1 MANKEKEHEEE
12 GTPEGGEK
20 KKSGKLLLI
29 IIIVV
34 LFLIIIIGGIIAFM
48 MMGSHE
54 AEGGEGAKTAKEAP
68 AAEGGEKKATEGENK
83 STGSSGG
90 LDTPSTEVGIM
101 FPLELFTVN
110 LLSESGRRYLKVE
123 MNLEL
128 EGEELAVELEKKKPV
143 LRDVIIRI
151 LSSKSLEEISTV
163 KGKESLKEQIVSELN
178 QRTKDGKI
186 KNVYFVDF
194 VVQ

>member
-1 MANKEKEHEEE
+1 MADKEKEVQEESA
-12 GTPEGGEK
+12 GTT

-34 LFLIIIIGGIIAFM
+34 LVLILAIGGAIVAM
-48 MMGSHE
+48 MSGGHE
-54 AEGGEGAKTAKEAP
+54 EEAAGGAHQEASSNPDGAKADEA
-68 AAEGGEKKATEGENK
+68 AADEGEHADA
-83 STGSSGG
+83 GSALSAV
-90 LDTPSTEVGIM
+90 STEVGIM
-101 FPLELFTVN
+101 YPLDLFTVN

-128 EGEELAVELEKKKPV
+128 EGEELALELDTKKPV
-143 LRDVIIRI
+143 LRDIIIRI
-151 LSSKSLEEISTV
+151 LSSKSLEEISTQ
-163 KGKESLKEQIVSELN
+163 KGKESLKEQIVSEIN
-178 QRTKDGKI
+178 TRIKDGKI

>member
-1 MANKEKEHEEE
+1 MAEKEKEHHTEEITE
-12 GTPEGGEK
+12 GSEK
-20 KKSGKLLLI
+20 KKSGNMLLI

-34 LFLIIIIGGIIAFM
+34 LVLILVIGGVVVAM
-48 MMGSHE
+48 MSGNHDAEAEASGGTKKEASAHE
-54 AEGGEGAKTAKEAP
+54 AK
-68 AAEGGEKKATEGENK
+68 AEDEHAVSEEDGH
-83 STGSSGG
+83 GSV
-90 LDTPSTEVGIM
+90 STEVGIM
-101 FPLELFTVN
+101 YPLDLFTVN

-128 EGEELAVELEKKKPV
+128 EGEELAVELDTKKPV
-143 LRDVIIRI
+143 LRDIIIRI

-163 KGKESLKEQIVSELN
+163 KGKETLKEQIVSELN
-178 QRTKDGKI
+178 TRIKDGKV

>member
-12 GTPEGGEK
+12 VATEGGEK

-34 LFLIIIIGGIIAFM
+34 LFLIIVIGGVIAFM
-48 MMGSHE
+48 MMGNHE
-54 AEGGEGAKTAKEAP
+54 AEGESAKTTKEAP
-68 AAEGGEKKATEGENK
+68 AHEGEEKKAGGGETK
-83 STGSSGG
+83 STASGSG